1 MERGPSYVLFQMEAP
16 SSQAEVKGKQTEALS
31 YEEASNPESCFTWS
45 WKLWGCGIWVRASL
59 NRLQPDGSVTWFE
72 HWVFFFSLH
81 FLKNIYNLF
90 FFFFQ
95 FYTHKFTE
103 KPHQLSVSVILAGG
117 FTVYKEDIIQRKLS
131 QRRSYQQGSLNLKDH
146 CQVSFIKITNHLEAL
161 SYQLTMTCEI
171 NEQSLASAQCD

>member
-1 MERGPSYVLFQMEAP
+1 MYCSRWKHQAHKRKLKESRRRLWVTKRLLTLRAVLPGVENCEAVGSGSEP
-16 SSQAEVKGKQTEALS
+16 PLIGCSLMALWHDLNTE
-31 YEEASNPESCFTWS
+31 
-45 WKLWGCGIWVRASL
+45 
-59 NRLQPDGSVTWFE
+59 
-72 HWVFFFSLH
+72 VFFFSLN
-81 FLKNIYNLF
+81 FLKNIYNL

-117 FTVYKEDIIQRKLS
+117 FTIYKEDIIQRKLS

>member
-1 MERGPSYVLFQMEAP
+1 MI
-16 SSQAEVKGKQTEALS
+16 K
-31 YEEASNPESCFTWS
+31 SCIMLDRQIQVH
-45 WKLWGCGIWVRASL
+45 KEISL
-59 NRLQPDGSVTWFE
+59 NLIKILKMFSA
-72 HWVFFFSLH
+72 FFF
-81 FLKNIYNLF
+81 NIYSL

-117 FTVYKEDIIQRKLS
+117 FTIYKEDIIQCKLS
-131 QRRSYQQGSLNLKDH
+131 QRLSYQQGSLNLKDH

-171 NEQSLASAQCD
+171 NEQSLASVQCD